1 MECVKCLC
9 GGKYKQST
17 IKSHEKTKRHIAFI
31 KTCDNELEKK
41 KKEFMKMYENNYN
54 HFKIRELTQTIN
66 KKDRIITEK
75 EELINELQNYIN
87 EVKTKLYVLNDVL
100 SKQKEKKKRSKKRS
114 KERKKISLL
123 VDNGKCDEDNDRN
136 SCDESF
142 DEGSCDNVDSYN
154 DRNCDEGSCDN
165 VESCKI
171 DSNND
176 RNCDEDKS
184 CDDNFSIR
192 FTKNYYLN
200 YNQDDKQNI
209 YNVIMNLLN
218 ENINF
223 YNEVKRYEKKIN
235 IYKGLHKDKLGQHFN
250 IFLGDYTNKSDIYH
264 IYIDSD
270 FNVKKITKLEFC
282 FMT

>member
-1 MECVKCLC
+1 MECVKCMC

-17 IKSHEKTKRHIAFI
+17 IKSHEKTKRHIAYI
-31 KTCDNELEKK
+31 KTCENELEKN

-66 KKDRIITEK
+66 KKDGIITEK

-136 SCDESF
+136 SCDES
-142 DEGSCDNVDSYN
+142 CDNVDS
-154 DRNCDEGSCDN
+154 D
-165 VESCKI
+165 
-171 DSNND
+171 ND

-235 IYKGLHKDKLGQHFN
+235 IYKGLHKDNLGQHFN

-270 FNVKKITKLEFC
+270 FNVKHITKLEFC
-282 FMT
+282 FIT